1 MNHDGRGFINL
12 TPWSLVQLEPR
23 FFRFSTQPEARIAL
37 ELEDVF
43 QVANKLID
51 AKKIRQGSMCL
62 KHPEQVHK
70 HPALLVSPLTM

>member
-43 QVANKLID
+43 QVANKLVGGATYLKTSMQRRNRTISFSGW
-51 AKKIRQGSMCL
+51 GS
-62 KHPEQVHK
+62 E
-70 HPALLVSPLTM
+70 A